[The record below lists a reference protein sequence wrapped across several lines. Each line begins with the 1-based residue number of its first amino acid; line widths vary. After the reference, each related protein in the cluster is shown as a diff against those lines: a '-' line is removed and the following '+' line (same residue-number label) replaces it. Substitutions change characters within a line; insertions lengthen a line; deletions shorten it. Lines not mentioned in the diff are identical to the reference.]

1 MLKCYGRKTLLDRYV
16 KADRI
21 WSNIWEVPFYFLH
34 GAWTCCLKYLF
45 KIFIYYILYI
55 YIYIS
60 NFLFLKNFPCVQK
73 FSVLHVFVD
82 FLFFLIKF
90 CPSGTSIAEHFYLK
104 KVLPG
109 KVALDFLQFFAI
121 FDVLFP
127 VQVFIEQ
134 NFVVLLG
141 LWEKEYFGDF
151 LEFKE
156 SMFEAKHRLILGI
169 SWYIVQNNFCSSE
182 CAKKKLVPPENFI
195 GSKTG
200 DIFFRSLTYCKN
212 NSGTWTEPCGTAH
225 FTKYLDL

>member
-55 YIYIS
+55 YIYIYIS
-60 NFLFLKNFPCVQK
+60 NFIFLKNFPCVQK

-109 KVALDFLQFFAI
+109 KVALDFLQFLMCFFQFRFSSSRTLWFYWVYGKRNILAI
-121 FDVLFP
+121 FWNLRRVCLKQSID
-127 VQVFIEQ
+127 
-134 NFVVLLG
+134 
-141 LWEKEYFGDF
+141 
-151 LEFKE
+151 
-156 SMFEAKHRLILGI
+156 
-169 SWYIVQNNFCSSE
+169 
-182 CAKKKLVPPENFI
+182 
-195 GSKTG
+195 
-200 DIFFRSLTYCKN
+200 
-212 NSGTWTEPCGTAH
+212 
-225 FTKYLDL
+225 